1 MPWSLAAWNILPS
14 TSILTALVHSSKS
27 ANFGLMEIER
37 SEGVEG
43 RREKGEGKREKG
55 EGRWRREKGEERRER
70 EETRDKKGRRT
81 MGQEGRGE
89 RSKEKKERRELGEN

>member
-37 SEGVEG
+37 SEGGEG
-43 RREKGEGKREKG
+43 RREKGEGRGKRQGIRK
-55 EGRWRREKGEERRER
+55 EGGQWDKKGEEKDQRRKRREGSWER
-70 EETRDKKGRRT
+70 IKGS
-81 MGQEGRGE
+81 GRG
-89 RSKEKKERRELGEN
+89 

>member
-37 SEGVEG
+37 SEGGEG
-43 RREKGEGKREKG
+43 RREKGEGRREKG
-55 EGRWRREKGEERRER
+55 EGRRER